1 MVQALGQISR
11 LKGFFRSGLNY
22 SNYEQMISIAKRKAS
37 GCLPKDVIS
46 CVTSNGVSN
55 KSAEQG
61 VEKILNETVDI
72 LGEINKLERQ
82 CVNRMN
88 LNTSK
93 KRYEH
98 FSMKGDLKGFLR
110 LDSLY
115 KEKEIETIIKAEEK
129 FLNGIKKY
137 VPDVQNV
144 IITPIGSGV
153 FGNVYKL
160 QVLNKDGKQIFD
172 DKVLKVY
179 RENTIITHLIRK
191 NKRFMDSLSDEK
203 LVEQHLKEHK
213 MSRNS
218 HSEINASELRQ
229 DVQEQLEF
237 CETCEKEEKRFNGAM
252 AEANISEFLRFFT
265 GHKVKPEEGI
275 AIPSYFGLGDTKY
288 AFGEFIGKERKA
300 KRNFDF
306 KRLFVEPTDFENN
319 TGNGINGI
327 CIDMGGIMP
336 ITELGKEIF
345 TVKENMRILKSILSS
360 PEDKR
365 KIALEEY
372 KKSGI
377 LSKEVISQIEQIL

>member
-1 MVQALGQISR
+1 MVQILGQISR

-22 SNYEQMISIAKRKAS
+22 TNYEQIISIAKRKAS

-88 LNTSK
+88 PNTLMK
-93 KRYEH
+93 NLI
-98 FSMKGDLKGFLR
+98 KGDIKGFLR

-129 FLNGIKKY
+129 FLTGIKKY
-137 VPDVQNV
+137 VPNVQNV
-144 IITPIGSGV
+144 IITPLGSGT
-153 FGNVYKL
+153 FGNGYKL

-179 RENTIITHLIRK
+179 RENSIIIHILRK
-191 NKRFMDSLSDEK
+191 EKRFTDSLPDEK
-203 LVEQHLKEHK
+203 LVEQHIKEHK
-213 MSRNS
+213 MPRNS
-218 HSEINASELRQ
+218 HPEINASELRQ
-229 DVQEQLEF
+229 DVQETLEF
-237 CETCEKEEKRFNGAM
+237 YETCEKEEKRFNGAM

-275 AIPSYFGLGDTKY
+275 AIPSYFGLGDTKF

-306 KRLFVEPTDFENN
+306 KRLFVDHTDFENN
-319 TGNGINGI
+319 TGNGVNGI

-336 ITELGKEIF
+336 ITERGQEIF
-345 TVKENMRILKSILSS
+345 TVKENMRILKSILSY

>member
-1 MVQALGQISR
+1 MAQILGQISR

-22 SNYEQMISIAKRKAS
+22 TNYEQIISIAKRKAS

-88 LNTSK
+88 PNTLMK
-93 KRYEH
+93 NLI
-98 FSMKGDLKGFLR
+98 KGDIKGFLR

-129 FLNGIKKY
+129 FLTGIKKY
-137 VPDVQNV
+137 VPNVQNV
-144 IITPIGSGV
+144 IITPLGSGT
-153 FGNVYKL
+153 FGNGYKL

-179 RENTIITHLIRK
+179 RENSIIIHILRK
-191 NKRFMDSLSDEK
+191 EKRFTDSLSDEK
-203 LVEQHLKEHK
+203 LVEQHIKEHK
-213 MSRNS
+213 MPRNS
-218 HSEINASELRQ
+218 HPEINASELRQ
-229 DVQEQLEF
+229 DVQETLEF
-237 CETCEKEEKRFNGAM
+237 YETCEKEEKRFNGAM

-275 AIPSYFGLGDTKY
+275 AIPSYFGLGDTKF

-306 KRLFVEPTDFENN
+306 KRLFVDHTDFENN
-319 TGNGINGI
+319 TGNGVNGI

-336 ITELGKEIF
+336 ITERGQEIF
-345 TVKENMRILKSILSS
+345 TVKENMRILKSILSY